1 MPWIQYWEENNMNT
15 KNNIAIEAKKIV
27 KQFTSGGIQHKVLN
41 NISFTIEKGEFV
53 IITGRSGAGK
63 STLLYQL
70 GLLGRPT
77 SGSVIIDGVDAVKLK
92 TSDRTN
98 IRLHDLGFVFQDYA
112 LLPELMAYENVA
124 LPLLMQGFSIKK
136 AQKKAIQALK
146 KMGLEDKINFLPYQ
160 LSGGQQQRVSIARAI
175 AHSPKI
181 VFADEPT
188 ANLDRE
194 NGKKIMEIFKDLNS
208 NGQTIILISHEQE
221 YIKYGT
227 RLIVIDD
234 GKIIN

>member
-136 AQKKAIQALK
+136 AQKKAIHALK

-181 VFADEPT
+181 
-188 ANLDRE
+188 
-194 NGKKIMEIFKDLNS
+194 
-208 NGQTIILISHEQE
+208 
-221 YIKYGT
+221 
-227 RLIVIDD
+227 
-234 GKIIN
+234 